1 MAPYMALVALLFIVA
16 GMGAYFLPSILRH
29 WRGLEGGESGPD
41 VLRLQESIDELTAR
55 LALLEEEIEFNREL
69 RSTEETPRIEP
80 GKESEKDVFATEETA
95 AGQIDEGEGAERISE
110 GGEPESLQEES
121 LREEDLRELLLDPP
135 PGDPE

>member
-1 MAPYMALVALLFIVA
+1 MAQYMALVVLLFIVA
-16 GMGAYFLPSILRH
+16 GTGAYFLPYILRH

-110 GGEPESLQEES
+110 GGEPESLHEES
-121 LREEDLRELLLDPP
+121 LRVEGLRELLLDPP

>member
-16 GMGAYFLPSILRH
+16 GMGAYFLPDILRN

-55 LALLEEEIEFNREL
+55 LALLEEEVEFNREL

-80 GKESEKDVFATEETA
+80 GKEPEKDAFATEETA

-110 GGEPESLQEES
+110 GGEPESLHEES
-121 LREEDLRELLLDPP
+121 LRVEGLRELLLDPP
-135 PGDPE
+135 PEDPE

>member
-16 GMGAYFLPSILRH
+16 GMGAYFLPYILRH

-41 VLRLQESIDELTAR
+41 LLRLQESIDELTAR

-110 GGEPESLQEES
+110 GGEPESLPEES
-121 LREEDLRELLLDPP
+121 LREEGLRELLLDPP

>member
-1 MAPYMALVALLFIVA
+1 MALYMALVVLLFIVA
-16 GMGAYFLPSILRH
+16 GTGAYFLPYILRH
-29 WRGLEGGESGPD
+29 WRKLEVGESGPD

-80 GKESEKDVFATEETA
+80 GKEPEKDAFATEETA

-110 GGEPESLQEES
+110 GGESESLHEES
-121 LREEDLRELLLDPP
+121 LREDGLRELLLDPP